1 MRECFR
7 LHQRNIGRPVDLVLV
22 ARPSIVGKSLA
33 DVENDL
39 MRVLRQ
45 ARLDLASE

>member
-1 MRECFR
+1 
-7 LHQRNIGRPVDLVLV
+7 LVLV
-22 ARPSIVGKSLA
+22 ARPSIVGKKLA

-45 ARLDLASE
+45 ARLELPGE